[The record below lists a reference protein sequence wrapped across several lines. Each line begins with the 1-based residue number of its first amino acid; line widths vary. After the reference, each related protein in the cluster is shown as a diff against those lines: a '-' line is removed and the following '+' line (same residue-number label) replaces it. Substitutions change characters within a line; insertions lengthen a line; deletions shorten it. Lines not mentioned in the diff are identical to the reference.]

1 MSKMSD
7 LDIEAQERLAEK
19 IDHLKELGMYKDY
32 MDTQIYR
39 EQLKEEFLR
48 DIALE
53 QGELSMKIICFLSF
67 IKTK

>member
-39 EQLKEEFLR
+39 EQPKEEFLR

-53 QGELSMKIICFLSF
+53 QGELRINV
-67 IKTK
+67 

>member
-19 IDHLKELGMYKDY
+19 IDYLKELGMYKDY
-32 MDTQIYR
+32 MDTQIYQ
-39 EQLKEEFLR
+39 EQLKEEILR

-53 QGELSMKIICFLSF
+53 QGELRINV
-67 IKTK
+67 

>member
-39 EQLKEEFLR
+39 EQVKEEILR

-53 QGELSMKIICFLSF
+53 QGALRINV
-67 IKTK
+67 

>member
-19 IDHLKELGMYKDY
+19 IDRLKELGMYKDY
-32 MDTQIYR
+32 MDAQIYR
-39 EQLKEEFLR
+39 EQLKEEILR

-53 QGELSMKIICFLSF
+53 QGELRINV
-67 IKTK
+67 

>member
-1 MSKMSD
+1 MSD

-53 QGELSMKIICFLSF
+53 QGELRINV
-67 IKTK
+67 

>member
-7 LDIEAQERLAEK
+7 LDIAAQERLAET

-53 QGELSMKIICFLSF
+53 QGELRINV
-67 IKTK
+67 